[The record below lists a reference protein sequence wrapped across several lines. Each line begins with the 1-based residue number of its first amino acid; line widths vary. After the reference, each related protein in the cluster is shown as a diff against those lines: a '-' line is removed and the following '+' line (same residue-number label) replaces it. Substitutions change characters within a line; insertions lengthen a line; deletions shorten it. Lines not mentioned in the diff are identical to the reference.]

1 MTQYNL
7 VADQYDL
14 SFQLAPYR
22 LHVEAYSLY
31 TLLGDITGKRILDL
45 ATGTGFYARALSK
58 QGAGKV
64 VAVDIADEMVKIGQM
79 AEEAEPLGVEY
90 YTGDVMSFISD
101 TPFDLGLAVYLLH
114 YAPTKEALGA
124 MCMAIARNIVSG
136 GRFVTYVLNPDMSHQ
151 AGYYGEYGLN
161 ITMSQEMID
170 GQSAPFT
177 VSLGGMTT
185 PEIMAYRWNQ
195 ATIEQALTDAGFT
208 NITWVMPT
216 LSPEGEAQYGKA
228 YFETYIQQP
237 HAILIDCIKA

>member
-31 TLLGDITGKRILDL
+31 TLLGDIKGKRILDL

-64 VAVDIADEMVKIGQM
+64 VAVDIADEMVKIGRM

-90 YTGDVMSFISD
+90 HTGDVMNFTSD

-114 YAPTKEALGA
+114 YAPTKEALRA
-124 MCMAIARNIVSG
+124 MCASIAENIVSG

-151 AGYYGEYGLN
+151 AGYYGSHGLN
-161 ITMSQEMID
+161 INISEDTID
-170 GQSAPFT
+170 GQPAPFT

-185 PEIMAYRWNQ
+185 PEIMAYRWDK
-195 ATIEQALTDAGFT
+195 ATIHQALTDAGFT
-208 NITWVMPT
+208 NIRWVMPT
-216 LSPEGEAQYGKA
+216 LSAEGETHYGKD
-228 YFETYIQQP
+228 YFEAYIQQP
-237 HAILIDCIKA
+237 HAVLIDCIKA